1 MFRTVMKRMAV
12 VPLVLVLVAWVVF
25 QPDAPALQ
33 LLGKPAPQFSLGL
46 LDGGTYE
53 LAESK
58 GNEIV
63 ILDFW
68 ATWCGPCRQAMPILD
83 KVSRGFHDQG
93 VRLYAVNLQENS
105 QVVRRY
111 LDSQK
116 LDLTVL
122 LDKRGSVAAQY
133 MAQSIP
139 QTVIIGKDGAVQAV
153 HVGYSGNLEAAITKE
168 LTALAN
174 GENLVE

>member
-1 MFRTVMKRMAV
+1 MKRMAL
-12 VPLVLVLVAWVVF
+12 VPLLLVLAAWVAF
-25 QPDAPALQ
+25 EPPAPALQ
-33 LLGKPAPQFSLGL
+33 LLGKPAPQFSLDL
-46 LDGGTYE
+46 LGGGTYA

-83 KVSRGFHDQG
+83 KVSSTFHGQG
-93 VRLYAVNLQENS
+93 VRLYAINLQENP
-105 QVVRRY
+105 QDIRRY
-111 LDSQK
+111 LNSQK

-122 LDKRGSVAAQY
+122 LDKRGFVAAQY

-153 HVGYSGNLEAAITKE
+153 HVGYSGNFEAAITKE
-168 LTALAN
+168 LTALAK
-174 GENLVE
+174 GVTLVE